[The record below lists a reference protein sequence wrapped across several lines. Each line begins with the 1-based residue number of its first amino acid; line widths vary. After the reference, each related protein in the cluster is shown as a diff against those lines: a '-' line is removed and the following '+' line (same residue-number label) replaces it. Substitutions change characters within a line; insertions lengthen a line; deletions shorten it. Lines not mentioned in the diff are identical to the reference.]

1 MKGKSLSR
9 VRLLATPCTTAY
21 QAPPSMGFSKQE
33 YWSGV
38 PSVPKMNTEN
48 NGELR
53 VTEWTETSGVVIPGK
68 TENIKRKED

>member
-1 MKGKSLSR
+1 
-9 VRLLATPCTTAY
+9 
-21 QAPPSMGFSKQE
+21 MGFSKQE

-38 PSVPKMNTEN
+38 PSVPKINTEN